1 MGLIKQAVAKIT
13 GADVAADIAERA
25 ATEQS
30 AAIRKS
36 AEQAAKAS
44 QEAAAQSARQQ
55 EQTAARN
62 AAESAAADALNKPME
77 NADVQIGGLPNA
89 EQSVSATA
97 RKRRQTFGVG
107 SAGAGVNI

>member
-1 MGLIKQAVAKIT
+1 MGFIKQAVAKIT
-13 GADVAADIAERA
+13 GADVAADSAERA
-25 ATEQS
+25 AEDQS

-36 AEQAAKAS
+36 AEQAAKAA

-62 AAESAAADALNKPME
+62 AAESAAADMLKKPME

-89 EQSVSATA
+89 DQSASAVV
-97 RKRRQTFGVG
+97 RKRRQTFGIG
-107 SAGAGVNI
+107 SSGAGVNI

>member
-1 MGLIKQAVAKIT
+1 MGFLKQQVAKLT
-13 GADVAADIAERA
+13 GADVAADSAERA
-25 ATEQS
+25 AEDQA

-36 AEQAAKAS
+36 SEQAAKAAS
-44 QEAAAQSARQQ
+44 EAAAQSARQQ

-62 AAESAAADALNKPME
+62 AAEAAAADALNKPME

-97 RKRRQTFGVG
+97 RKRRQTFGMG
-107 SAGAGVNI
+107 SAGSGVNI